1 MYVFDTNRHYSMVGI
16 FCAKMEDMSMY
27 IEEITGQTIIPN
39 LMDDENVCMIKRNYS
54 GKLEII
60 ELATFQISKIKKYM
74 ERKDVA
80 FVIVKDDEKGA

>member
-1 MYVFDTNRHYSMVGI
+1 MYLIPTIIIRSLVF
-16 FCAKMEDMSMY
+16 FCAKMEDMSTY